1 MKKIDNFKF
10 ISTAKGDKG
19 NSKNYSNEE
28 LSKSDILFDTLGT
41 IDELS
46 SILGL
51 LFHYAENKDEIK
63 TIQKTLQHI
72 NSLIATTDETIRKSK
87 LVQIRIE
94 DIVYLEQKEQALLK
108 DGKIEP
114 IFVLPGS
121 DTTLIGAYYDL
132 ARSVARRSER
142 SVVRFIEKN
151 KRTDLDF
158 CLKYLNRLSDLL
170 FIYAR
175 SLA

>member
-1 MKKIDNFKF
+1 MKKIDNYKF
-10 ISTAKGDKG
+10 ISTTKGDKG
-19 NSKNYSNEE
+19 TSRNYSNEVFP
-28 LSKSDILFDTLGT
+28 KSDILFDTLGT

-51 LFHYAENKDEIK
+51 VYHYSNAKEDIRH
-63 TIQKTLQHI
+63 IQKTLQNI
-72 NSLIATTDETIRKSK
+72 SSLIATSDESVKRDKLVKITDE
-87 LVQIRIE
+87 
-94 DIVYLEQKEQALLK
+94 DILYLESLEQGLLAK
-108 DGKIEP
+108 SSILPE
-114 IFVLPGS
+114 FVLPGS
-121 DTTLIGAYYDL
+121 DTSKEGAFYDL

-142 SVVRFIEKN
+142 IVVRFIEKN

-175 SLA
+175 SMA